1 MVGFISFVIKPSF
14 EILINIV
21 PEIKILGENLKKN
34 LIFYQHGNYEE
45 NDEENSEN
53 DESENSEEIKEEDN
67 DN

>member
-1 MVGFISFVIKPSF
+1 MLHYLYHYNV
-14 EILINIV
+14 
-21 PEIKILGENLKKN
+21 KKN